1 MMLAC
6 QECASL
12 QTQADSGTPCRM
24 NKLVEI
30 GPYPAPG
37 EVGAKFII
45 REDGQRLDLRY
56 LKRPADRIL
65 DFGYKVERHLQ
76 NGDVVLFNRQP
87 SLHKM
92 SMMVKFYHVF
102 CSDTD
107 TY

>member
-1 MMLAC
+1 
-6 QECASL
+6 
-12 QTQADSGTPCRM
+12 M

-37 EVGAKFII
+37 ETGAKFII

-92 SMMVKFYHVF
+92 SMMVSCTPAVVP
-102 CSDTD
+102 TAVLEVPLPL
-107 TY
+107 

>member
-1 MMLAC
+1 MLAC
-6 QECASL
+6 QKFASL
-12 QTQADSGTPCRM
+12 KMEPDIGNTCRM

-37 EVGAKFII
+37 ETGAKFII

-92 SMMVKFYHVF
+92 SMMVKF
-102 CSDTD
+102 
-107 TY
+107 

>member
-1 MMLAC
+1 M
-6 QECASL
+6 
-12 QTQADSGTPCRM
+12 
-24 NKLVEI
+24 EI

-37 EVGAKFII
+37 ETGAKFII

-92 SMMVKFYHVF
+92 SMMVSCATAIVP
-102 CSDTD
+102 SMANLPLVL
-107 TY
+107 

>member
-1 MMLAC
+1 M
-6 QECASL
+6 
-12 QTQADSGTPCRM
+12 
-24 NKLVEI
+24 EI

-37 EVGAKFII
+37 ETGAKFII

-92 SMMVKFYHVF
+92 SMMVTCTSPVLPSIFSSVAPPVM
-102 CSDTD
+102 
-107 TY
+107 

>member
-1 MMLAC
+1 MHPAIL
-6 QECASL
+6 
-12 QTQADSGTPCRM
+12 CRM

-37 EVGAKFII
+37 ETGAKFII

-92 SMMVKFYHVF
+92 SMMVSCTPAVVP
-102 CSDTD
+102 TAVLEVPLPL
-107 TY
+107 